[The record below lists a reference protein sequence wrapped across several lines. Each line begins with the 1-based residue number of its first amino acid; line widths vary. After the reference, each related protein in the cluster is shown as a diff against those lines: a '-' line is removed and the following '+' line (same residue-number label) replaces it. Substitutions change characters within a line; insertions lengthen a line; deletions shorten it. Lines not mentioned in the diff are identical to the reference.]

1 MAYGQEIIEIAGLYI
16 LGFLIIGTMVFY
28 RNYLLQVFNKFILKH
43 FYINFNNLNF
53 SNYFSF
59 FYNGLKKLKSFFF
72 K

>member
-43 FYINFNNLNF
+43 FYINFNNLQ
-53 SNYFSF
+53 
-59 FYNGLKKLKSFFF
+59 F
-72 K
+72 KISLIVDN